1 MKESEMSKFE
11 KETLADLSKVIRLQA
26 DRPLH
31 PDTVWM
37 KIENAAMVAVVAF
50 LATWWIATIIRL

>member
-1 MKESEMSKFE
+1 MSKFE